1 MRQQKNST
9 LRGAVQFSGQLL
21 VALRTSAE
29 LLPTE
34 SRKGR
39 KVQVFIAGDDETAK
53 AKVSGL
59 VKVVGFEPVDSGTLY
74 NCRFLEPM
82 GEMNILL
89 GFFLGW
95 GTSGAPE
102 YRNS

>member
-1 MRQQKNST
+1 
-9 LRGAVQFSGQLL
+9 
-21 VALRTSAE
+21 
-29 LLPTE
+29 
-34 SRKGR
+34 
-39 KVQVFIAGDDETAK
+39 
-53 AKVSGL
+53 
-59 VKVVGFEPVDSGTLY
+59 
-74 NCRFLEPM
+74 M